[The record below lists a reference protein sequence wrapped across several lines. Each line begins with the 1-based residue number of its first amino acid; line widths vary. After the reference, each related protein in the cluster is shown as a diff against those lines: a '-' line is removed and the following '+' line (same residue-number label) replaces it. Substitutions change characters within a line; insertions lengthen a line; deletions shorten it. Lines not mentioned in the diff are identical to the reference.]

1 MIFKKGIFYKIS
13 KKLYLINH
21 TLDLCKIGSKGNV
34 SKFIGLIILSLFE
47 GISDTLPVLI
57 VIPFITLISN
67 PEKIWNTSQAQ
78 YLSKFVFINKP
89 NDLLLPSFLIFISV
103 ILINTLIKLFAIN
116 FSNYVK
122 ASVGHQLSKI
132 AFEKII
138 FSNYEYQIYTSSS
151 NVIDDF
157 YVSIGACLAN
167 IDSFLDGIRSFF
179 TIGLVILSLFII
191 NKEITLIIFIT
202 CGLTYISTA
211 IIKNRILAKNGRILK
226 VSVKKQTDLI
236 QESWGYKKNIILENN
251 QNIFLEKY
259 SYFNLKYL
267 FAKASNNSAVTKPKF
282 LIEGSFILIIGSIAY
297 FLKASYGL
305 DPIPLLGGIAIGLQK
320 LLPNVNGLFH
330 IYSAMVTRYER
341 SKNIENLIKDT
352 PQDLIFNKTYKNKEI
367 NFKEIALKGVSY
379 KYSGSK
385 KFVISNADLSIRSGE
400 SIGIIGR
407 TGSGKSTL
415 INLIMG
421 LIKPSKGYL
430 ELNGINITNQ
440 SNEEILIN
448 YRRNI
453 SHVPQSIFLNNVTIL
468 ENIAFG
474 EKILDIDYEKV
485 IDACKAASIYEFI
498 KNSEKGLYSTV
509 GERGIKISGG
519 QLQRIAI
526 ARALYKNK
534 KILILDEATSALDNQ
549 TEKEVINSIRNFY
562 PNLTIISI
570 AHRLSTIEDYDKI
583 LKVTNGK
590 ISSEKDPFK

>member
-1 MIFKKGIFYKIS
+1 MIFQKNIFYKIS
-13 KKLYLINH
+13 KKLFLINH
-21 TLDLCKIGSKGNV
+21 TLHFCKIGSKGNV
-34 SKFIGLIILSLFE
+34 SKFVGLIVISLFE

-57 VIPFITLISN
+57 IIPFLTLMSN

-78 YLSKFVFINKP
+78 YLSKLGFINQP
-89 NDLLLPSFLIFISV
+89 NDLLLPSFILFSSV
-103 ILINTLIKLFAIN
+103 ILINTIIKLFAIN

-122 ASVGHQLSKI
+122 ASVGHKISKI

-151 NVIDDF
+151 NIIDDF

-167 IDSFLDGIRSFF
+167 IDGFLDGIRSIF
-179 TIGLVILSLFII
+179 TIVLVVISLFII

-211 IIKNRILAKNGRILK
+211 IVKNRILAKNGRILK

-251 QNIFLEKY
+251 QNTFLEKY
-259 SYFNLKYL
+259 SYFNIKYL

-282 LIEGSFILIIGSIAY
+282 LIEGSFILIIGCLAF
-297 FLKASYGL
+297 FLKASFGL
-305 DPIPLLGGIAIGLQK
+305 DPIPLIGGIAIGLQK
-320 LLPNVNGLFH
+320 LLPNVNGLFQ

-352 PQDLIFNKTYKNKEI
+352 PQDLIFNKSYKIKELFFEKI
-367 NFKEIALKGVSY
+367 ELKGVSY
-379 KYSGSK
+379 KYPGST
-385 KFVISNADLSIRSGE
+385 KFVIKNVNFTIKNGE
-400 SIGIIGR
+400 SIGVIGR

-421 LIKPSKGYL
+421 IIKPSKGNL
-430 ELNGINITNQ
+430 EINGINISNNV
-440 SNEEILIN
+440 NEEALIS
-448 YRRNI
+448 YRKNI

-474 EKILDIDYEKV
+474 EKILDINYEKV
-485 IDACKAASIYEFI
+485 IKACKAARIYDFI
-498 KNSEKGLYSTV
+498 KNSEKGFYSTV

-526 ARALYKNK
+526 ARALYKEK

-549 TEKEVINSIRNFY
+549 TEKEVINSIRDFY

-570 AHRLSTIEDYDKI
+570 AHRLSTIYDYDKI
-583 LKVTNGK
+583 LKVSKGE
-590 ISSEKDPFK
+590 ISYEKDNF

>member
-1 MIFKKGIFYKIS
+1 MIFQNNIFHKIS
-13 KKLYLINH
+13 KELFLIKH
-21 TLDLCKIGSKGNV
+21 TLQFCKIGSKGNV
-34 SKFIGLIILSLFE
+34 SKFIGLIIISLFE

-57 VIPFITLISN
+57 VIPFLTLISN
-67 PEKIWNTSQAQ
+67 PEKIWNTNQAQ
-78 YLSKFVFINKP
+78 YLSKLDFINQP
-89 NDLLLPSFLIFISV
+89 SDLLLPSFLFFTCI
-103 ILINTLIKLFAIN
+103 ILINTLIKLFAIE

-122 ASVGHQLSKI
+122 ASVGHQISKI

-151 NVIDDF
+151 DIIDDF
-157 YVSIGACLAN
+157 YVSLGASLAN
-167 IDSFLDGIRSFF
+167 IDSFLDGIRSIF
-179 TIGLVILSLFII
+179 TVLLVVISLFII

-211 IIKNRILAKNGRILK
+211 LIKNKILAKNGRILK

-251 QNIFLEKY
+251 QNTFLGKY
-259 SYFNLKYL
+259 SYFNTKYL
-267 FAKASNNSAVTKPKF
+267 FAKARINSAVTKPKF
-282 LIEGSFILIIGSIAY
+282 LIEGSFILIIGGIAF
-297 FLKASYGL
+297 FLKTNFDL

-320 LLPNVNGLFH
+320 LLPNVNGLFQ

-341 SKNIENLIKDT
+341 SKNIENLIKNT
-352 PQDLIFNKTYKNKEI
+352 PQDLIFNKTYKNKELF
-367 NFKEIALKGVSY
+367 FKKIECKGVSY
-379 KYSGSK
+379 KYPGSSK
-385 KFVISNADLSIRSGE
+385 LVINNVSFTIRNGE

-421 LIKPSKGYL
+421 LIKPTKGNL
-430 ELNGINITNQ
+430 EINGINISNNL
-440 SNEEILIN
+440 NEEALIS
-448 YRRNI
+448 YRKNI

-468 ENIAFG
+468 ENIANG
-474 EKILDIDYEKV
+474 ENILDINYEKV
-485 IDACKAASIYEFI
+485 IIACKAARIYDFI
-498 KNSEKGLYSTV
+498 KNSEKGFYSIV

-549 TEKEVINSIRNFY
+549 TEKEVINAIRDFY

-570 AHRLSTIEDYDKI
+570 AHRLSTIYDYDKI
-583 LKVTNGK
+583 LKVSKGG
-590 ISSEKDPFK
+590 ISYEKDSF